1 MFGVL
6 VKLFSQ
12 LVFDGL
18 STSLIVTVAPLGFT
32 WSIIKKK
39 SEEYSCFQKIYKI
52 VCTQFNTKVQVLRSD
67 NGTKYID
74 KTFQS
79 YFIDHSIIH
88 QTSRVDTPNQNG
100 MAERK
105 TWHLLEVARSLCSRW
120 MLQNPIGMI

>member
-6 VKLFSQ
+6 VKLFSR

-18 STSLIVTVAPLGFT
+18 STSLIVTITPLGFT
-32 WSIIKKK
+32 WSIIIKKKK

-67 NGTKYID
+67 NNTKYIY

-79 YFIDHSIIH
+79 YFIDHGILH
-88 QTSRVDTPNQNG
+88 QTSCVDTPNQNG
-100 MAERK
+100 
-105 TWHLLEVARSLCSRW
+105 VAK
-120 MLQNPIGMI
+120 QKN